1 MKLKETEKEEL
12 IKEIGKLYNC
22 ELDYIEVENCD

>member
-1 MKLKETEKEEL
+1 MKLNETEKEEL
-12 IKEIGKLYNC
+12 IKKIGTIYNS

>member
-12 IKEIGKLYNC
+12 IKEIGKLYNS